1 MEQQRDLTIDIAKG
15 ITIFLMVWGHNTFGT
30 FTHEKIYLFHVPL
43 FFFLSGFFFKEIP
56 FTSYLKSKTQR
67 LLFPFVFYWIFIRV
81 WNILFK
87 LITSKGNLKDILDYI
102 QSEEFLP
109 GTGALWFL
117 ICLFLIS
124 TISYFLIRKTP
135 KKYHLLILLISI
147 TIAYLLPQLE
157 GKFVLYYG
165 QALLMLPFYIGGY
178 YFYNSNLNL
187 YKYTTSPYRSYYIA
201 IISGLLLL
209 GLPWKKLDVNTQ
221 IWPNPVSLFLG
232 AMLGILFILSISKI
246 ISLKYRRIAKFFSNW
261 GKKSI
266 HILGIHVPMM
276 FLTWYFVIPTYMR
289 VAPLLGFTSPE
300 GSKLRFENDW
310 LAFIV
315 SILSTIMSYYLGC
328 IIEKKYPWCFGIKK
342 KI

>member
-15 ITIFLMVWGHNTFGT
+15 ITIFLMVWGHNTFDS
-30 FTHEKIYLFHVPL
+30 FAHEKIYLFHMPL

-56 FTSYLKSKTQR
+56 FITYLKSKTQR

-87 LITSKGNLKDILDYI
+87 LITQKGNLKDILNYI
-102 QSEEFLP
+102 QSEEFIP
-109 GTGALWFL
+109 KTGALWFL

-124 TISYFLIRKTP
+124 AISYFLIKRAP
-135 KKYHLLILLISI
+135 SKYHLPILLISI
-147 TIAYLLPQLE
+147 AIAYLLPQQE
-157 GKFVLYYG
+157 GYFVFYYG

-178 YFYNSNLNL
+178 YFYNSKNL
-187 YKYTTSPYRSYYIA
+187 YKYTTSSNRSYYTA
-201 IISGLLLL
+201 ILSGLLLF

-246 ISLKYRRIAKFFSNW
+246 ISIKYRFFSNW

-266 HILGIHVPMM
+266 HILGIHIPIM
-276 FLTWYFVIPTYMR
+276 FLIWYFVTPTYIR

-315 SILSTIMSYYLGC
+315 SILTTITSYYLGC
-328 IIEKKYPWCFGIKK
+328 IIEKKIPCFFGIKK

>member
-1 MEQQRDLTIDIAKG
+1 MERQRDLTIDIAKG
-15 ITIFLMVWGHNTFGT
+15 ITIFLVVWGHNTFGT
-30 FTHEKIYLFHVPL
+30 FAHEKIFLFHIPL
-43 FFFLSGFFFKEIP
+43 FFFLSGFFFKEIQ

-87 LITSKGNLKDILDYI
+87 LITQKGNLKDILDYI
-102 QSEEFLP
+102 QSEDFIP
-109 GTGALWFL
+109 GTGALCFL

-124 TISYFLIRKTP
+124 TISYFLIKKTL

-147 TIAYLLPQLE
+147 TIVYLLPQQE
-157 GKFVLYYG
+157 GKFMFYYG
-165 QALLMLPFYIGGY
+165 QALLMWPFYMAGY
-178 YFYNSNLNL
+178 YFYNSNLSL
-187 YKYTTSPYRSYYIA
+187 YKYTTSSYRSYYMA
-201 IISGLLLL
+201 IISGILLLFI
-209 GLPWKKLDVNTQ
+209 PWKNLDVKTQ

-232 AMLGILFILSISKI
+232 AILGILFILSISKI
-246 ISLKYRRIAKFFSNW
+246 ISIKYGRIAKLFSNW

-276 FLTWYFVIPTYMR
+276 FLIWYFVIPTYMR
-289 VAPLLGFTSPE
+289 IASLLGLTSPE
-300 GSKLRFENDW
+300 GSRLRFENDW

-315 SILSTIMSYYLGC
+315 SILTTTMSYYLGC
-328 IIEKKYPWCFGIKK
+328 IIEKKIPWCFGIKK